1 MRRRKTPSLFSGDR
15 WKAGGTIAALVAAV
29 AVFIVM
35 LQIEKSVLAEY
46 EKGTVYVAAERIP
59 KGRLVTENDYS
70 VYFREQETDI
80 SCIAASALRSPQQLA
95 GLAAKFDIEPGV
107 ILTEEM
113 FESLNEIWE
122 QMEEPVIAGFKADD
136 LYQVVGGTVRPGD
149 RIHVY
154 RVNEDKEAVLIW
166 ENVYVAEV
174 FDQTGNRIESDN
186 SNAAAQ
192 RINVYLDKADV
203 APFYAELAAGTLR
216 VVKVCK

>member
-1 MRRRKTPSLFSGDR
+1 
-15 WKAGGTIAALVAAV
+15 
-29 AVFIVM
+29 
-35 LQIEKSVLAEY
+35 
-46 EKGTVYVAAERIP
+46 
-59 KGRLVTENDYS
+59 
-70 VYFREQETDI
+70 
-80 SCIAASALRSPQQLA
+80 
-95 GLAAKFDIEPGV
+95 
-107 ILTEEM
+107 M

-136 LYQVVGGTVRPGD
+136 LYQVVGGTLRPGD

>member
-35 LQIEKSVLAEY
+35 LQIEKSVLTEY

-80 SCIAASALRSPQQLA
+80 SCIAASALRSPHQLA

-122 QMEEPVIAGFKADD
+122 QMEEPEIAGFKADD
-136 LYQVVGGTVRPGD
+136 L
-149 RIHVY
+149 
-154 RVNEDKEAVLIW
+154 
-166 ENVYVAEV
+166 
-174 FDQTGNRIESDN
+174 
-186 SNAAAQ
+186 
-192 RINVYLDKADV
+192 
-203 APFYAELAAGTLR
+203 
-216 VVKVCK
+216 